1 MKHIRT
7 CFTLIE
13 LLVVIAIIAILAA
26 MLLPALS
33 KARAT
38 AQDAA
43 CKNNLKT
50 MGTAS
55 ALYSNDCSEFLLPG
69 RMAGQNF
76 YRILSGYKTSD
87 AAGKPSGKGWG
98 TSWYGDGANKGTF
111 YDPGEPRKLRATGVD
126 KTTSDAMKGSH
137 YGINS
142 FFHAIITGG
151 TYGLLRKQS
160 SMWEPA
166 KVISMADN
174 IRPVSLHFNRLEFL
188 SYRHGLPDPRYGL
201 DDNLSQPYPLPGNRS
216 NILWGDGHVAPK
228 NFYELY
234 QQPHGGDRCLH
245 ATSAGAERGKGA
257 ICNALTYGYTARQGV
272 DVSDA
277 IK

>member
-1 MKHIRT
+1 MKHIRAR
-7 CFTLIE
+7 FTLIE

-33 KARAT
+33 KAHAT
-38 AQDAA
+38 AQDAS

-55 ALYSNDCSEFLLPG
+55 ALYSADSSEFLLPG

-87 AAGKPSGKGWG
+87 GAGKPSGKGWG
-98 TSWYGDGANKGTF
+98 TSWYGDGENRGTF
-111 YDPGEPRKLRATGVD
+111 FDPGEPRRLRASGVSS
-126 KTTSDAMKGSH
+126 TTLDAFKSSH
-137 YGINS
+137 YGVNS
-142 FFHAIITGG
+142 FLHAIITGG

-160 SMWEPA
+160 SLWEPS

-174 IRPVSLHFNRLEFL
+174 IRPTSQHFNKLEFM
-188 SYRHGLPDPRYGL
+188 SYRHGLPDPRTNL
-201 DDNLSQPYPLPGNRS
+201 DTNNNQYPLPGNRC
-216 NILWGDGHVAPK
+216 NILWGDGHVAAK
-228 NFYELY
+228 GFYEMY

-245 ATSAGAERGKGA
+245 TNSDGATRGRGASV
-257 ICNALTYGYTARQGV
+257 NAVTYGFTAQQGV

>member
-7 CFTLIE
+7 RFTLIE

-50 MGTAS
+50 IGTAS
-55 ALYSNDCSEFLLPG
+55 ALYSSDWSEFLLPG
-69 RMAGQNF
+69 RMNGQNF
-76 YRILSGYKTSD
+76 YRILSGYNKSD
-87 AAGKPSGKGWG
+87 AAGKPTGKGWG
-98 TSWYGDGANKGTF
+98 TSWYGDGENKGTF
-111 YDPGEPRKLRATGVD
+111 YDPGEPRKLRSAGVTS
-126 KTTSDAMKGSH
+126 TTPDALKSSH

-142 FFHAIITGG
+142 FLHAIITGG
-151 TYGLLRKQS
+151 TYGLLRKQA
-160 SMWEPA
+160 SMWEPS
-166 KVISMADN
+166 KVISFGDN
-174 IRPVSLHFNRLEFL
+174 IRPTSQHFNRIEFMAF
-188 SYRHGLPDPRYGL
+188 RHGQPDARFGL
-201 DDNLSQPYPLPGNRS
+201 DGNANQSPIPNGRC
-216 NILWGDGHVAPK
+216 NIVWGDGHVAAK
-228 NFYELY
+228 TFGELS
-234 QQPHGGDRCLH
+234 QQPFGGDRCYH
-245 ATSAGAERGKGA
+245 ATSGGDKRGQGWNV
-257 ICNALTYGYTARQGV
+257 NALSYGYTARQGV